1 MPNDDLVVRQF
12 VRVLF
17 EVLVRAEEFWRTVQ
31 YSLKRLISMF
41 STNLKSFLKQCSCGL
56 FVGLLTVTLAAQLQA
71 QGTIDDLNGLLGGG
85 GDGGGGDGG
94 AIDGGGVGG
103 GGADGGGDGGVNLEG
118 AAELDFGGAPDMRNQ
133 GFVGATAP
141 GITENGFVGAGS
153 QTFGELAE
161 GATFGG
167 GVNDGNASSI
177 PSGSGGGGG
186 AGGFNGANAG
196 GSVIRS
202 NLRTRLRPAFT
213 APTIPSRVIE
223 GNFNSNLARQP
234 TAQSLVGRYQV
245 RIENKTAI
253 VTGVV
258 NTQADADRL
267 IRQLRLQPGVYGIVS
282 QLQVAR

>member
-1 MPNDDLVVRQF
+1 MF
-12 VRVLF
+12 SS
-17 EVLVRAEEFWRTVQ
+17 
-31 YSLKRLISMF
+31 SLKR
-41 STNLKSFLKQCSCGL
+41 FLKHCLCVL
-56 FVGLLTVTLAAQLQA
+56 FVGSLTVGLSAQLPA
-71 QGTIDDLNGLLGGG
+71 QTIQDLLDLIPPDGGG
-85 GDGGGGDGG
+85 ADGGGADGGGGGGAVDGG
-94 AIDGGGVGG
+94 NGGGTGGGDTGGGVGG
-103 GGADGGGDGGVNLEG
+103 GGDGGDGGGAVNNNFLGGGGAGTTDGGENVNLDG
-118 AAELDFGGAPDMRNQ
+118 AAELDFGGVPDMRNQ

-167 GVNDGNASSI
+167 GVNDSATSSI
-177 PSGSGGGGG
+177 PSGSGGGG

-202 NLRTRLRPAFT
+202 NLRTRLRPAFA
-213 APTIPSRVIE
+213 APSIPSRVVE

-258 NTQADADRL
+258 DTQADADRL

>member
-1 MPNDDLVVRQF
+1 
-12 VRVLF
+12 
-17 EVLVRAEEFWRTVQ
+17 
-31 YSLKRLISMF
+31 
-41 STNLKSFLKQCSCGL
+41 
-56 FVGLLTVTLAAQLQA
+56 
-71 QGTIDDLNGLLGGG
+71 
-85 GDGGGGDGG
+85 
-94 AIDGGGVGG
+94 
-103 GGADGGGDGGVNLEG
+103 
-118 AAELDFGGAPDMRNQ
+118 MRNQ

-153 QTFGELAE
+153 QNFGQLAE

-167 GVNDGNASSI
+167 GVNDGTASSI
-177 PSGSGGGGG
+177 PSGTGAGG

-196 GSVIRS
+196 GVVIRS

-213 APTIPSRVIE
+213 APAIPSPVIE
-223 GNFNSNLARQP
+223 SNFNRNLSRQP

-258 NTQADADRL
+258 DTQADADRL

-282 QLQVAR
+282 RLQVAR

>member
-1 MPNDDLVVRQF
+1 
-12 VRVLF
+12 
-17 EVLVRAEEFWRTVQ
+17 
-31 YSLKRLISMF
+31 MF

-56 FVGLLTVTLAAQLQA
+56 FIGLLTVTLAAQLQA
-71 QGTIDDLNGLLGGG
+71 QGTIDDLIDLG
-85 GDGGGGDGG
+85 GGGGDGG
-94 AIDGGGVGG
+94 AAPPLGGGGGVDGG
-103 GGADGGGDGGVNLEG
+103 GGGDGGVNLDG

-167 GVNDGNASSI
+167 GVNDGTASSI
-177 PSGSGGGGG
+177 PSGSGGGG

-202 NLRTRLRPAFT
+202 NLRTRLRPAFA
-213 APTIPSRVIE
+213 APVIPSRVIE

-245 RIENKTAI
+245 RIENRTAI

-258 NTQADADRL
+258 DTQADADRL

-282 QLQVAR
+282 RLQVAR

>member
-1 MPNDDLVVRQF
+1 MF
-12 VRVLF
+12 SS
-17 EVLVRAEEFWRTVQ
+17 
-31 YSLKRLISMF
+31 SLKR
-41 STNLKSFLKQCSCGL
+41 FLKHCLCVL
-56 FVGLLTVTLAAQLQA
+56 FVGSLTVGLSAQLPA
-71 QGTIDDLNGLLGGG
+71 QTIQDLLDLIPP
-85 GDGGGGDGG
+85 D
-94 AIDGGGVGG
+94 G
-103 GGADGGGDGGVNLEG
+103 GGADGGGGGGAVDGGNGGGTGGGDTGGGVGGGDGGGAVNNNFLGGGGAGTTDGGENVNLDG
-118 AAELDFGGAPDMRNQ
+118 AAELDFGGVPDMRNQ

-167 GVNDGNASSI
+167 GVNDSATSSI
-177 PSGSGGGGG
+177 PSGSGGGG

-202 NLRTRLRPAFT
+202 NLRTRLRPAFA
-213 APTIPSRVIE
+213 APSIPSRVVE

-258 NTQADADRL
+258 DTQADADRL

>member
-1 MPNDDLVVRQF
+1 
-12 VRVLF
+12 
-17 EVLVRAEEFWRTVQ
+17 
-31 YSLKRLISMF
+31 MF

-56 FVGLLTVTLAAQLQA
+56 VVGLLTLTLAAQLPA
-71 QGTIDDLNGLLGGG
+71 QGAIDDLAGLGGG
-85 GDGGGGDGG
+85 GDGGGVD
-94 AIDGGGVGG
+94 GGVGG
-103 GGADGGGDGGVNLEG
+103 GDGGGDGGVNLDG

-141 GITENGFVGAGS
+141 GITANGFVGAGS
-153 QTFGELAE
+153 QNFGELAE

-167 GVNDGNASSI
+167 GVNDGTSSSI
-177 PSGSGGGGG
+177 PSGSGGGG

-196 GSVIRS
+196 GSVIRG
-202 NLRTRLRPAFT
+202 NLRTRLRPAFA

-234 TAQSLVGRYQV
+234 TAQSLMGRYQV
-245 RIENKTAI
+245 RIENRTAI
-253 VTGVV
+253 VTGFVDS
-258 NTQADADRL
+258 QADADRL

>member
-1 MPNDDLVVRQF
+1 
-12 VRVLF
+12 
-17 EVLVRAEEFWRTVQ
+17 
-31 YSLKRLISMF
+31 
-41 STNLKSFLKQCSCGL
+41 
-56 FVGLLTVTLAAQLQA
+56 
-71 QGTIDDLNGLLGGG
+71 
-85 GDGGGGDGG
+85 
-94 AIDGGGVGG
+94 
-103 GGADGGGDGGVNLEG
+103 
-118 AAELDFGGAPDMRNQ
+118 MRNQ

-167 GVNDGNASSI
+167 GVNDGTASSI
-177 PSGSGGGGG
+177 PSGSGGGG

-202 NLRTRLRPAFT
+202 NLRTRLRPAFA
-213 APTIPSRVIE
+213 APVIPSRVIE

-245 RIENKTAI
+245 RIENRTAI

-258 NTQADADRL
+258 DTQADADRL

>member
-1 MPNDDLVVRQF
+1 MF
-12 VRVLF
+12 SS
-17 EVLVRAEEFWRTVQ
+17 
-31 YSLKRLISMF
+31 SLKR
-41 STNLKSFLKQCSCGL
+41 FLKHCLCVL
-56 FVGLLTVTLAAQLQA
+56 FVGSLTVGLSAQLPA
-71 QGTIDDLNGLLGGG
+71 QTIQDLLDLIPPDGGG
-85 GDGGGGDGG
+85 ADGGGGGGAVDGG
-94 AIDGGGVGG
+94 NGGGTGGGVGG
-103 GGADGGGDGGVNLEG
+103 GGDGGDGGGAVNNNFLGGGGAGTTDGGENVNLDG
-118 AAELDFGGAPDMRNQ
+118 AAELDFGGVPDMRNQ

-167 GVNDGNASSI
+167 GVNDSATSSI
-177 PSGSGGGGG
+177 PSGSGGGG

-202 NLRTRLRPAFT
+202 NLRTRLRPAFA
-213 APTIPSRVIE
+213 APSIPSRVVE

-258 NTQADADRL
+258 DTQADADRL

>member
-1 MPNDDLVVRQF
+1 
-12 VRVLF
+12 
-17 EVLVRAEEFWRTVQ
+17 
-31 YSLKRLISMF
+31 MF
-41 STNLKSFLKQCSCGL
+41 STSPKRFLKHCLCVL
-56 FVGLLTVTLAAQLQA
+56 FVGCLTVGLSAQLPA
-71 QGTIDDLNGLLGGG
+71 QTIQDLLDLIPP
-85 GDGGGGDGG
+85 DGGGGPVVDGGGGPVADGGGGVDGGGGGVDGDGGVDGG
-94 AIDGGGVGG
+94 AAAPFGNGGG
-103 GGADGGGDGGVNLEG
+103 GGAATTTDGGDGGVDLDG

-141 GITENGFVGAGS
+141 GITANGFVGAGS
-153 QTFGELAE
+153 QTFGQLAE

-167 GVNDGNASSI
+167 GVNDSTTSSI
-177 PSGSGGGGG
+177 PSGSGGGA

-202 NLRTRLRPAFT
+202 NLRTRLRTAFAAPA
-213 APTIPSRVIE
+213 IPSRVIE

-245 RIENKTAI
+245 RMENKTAI

>member
-1 MPNDDLVVRQF
+1 M
-12 VRVLF
+12 
-17 EVLVRAEEFWRTVQ
+17 
-31 YSLKRLISMF
+31 
-41 STNLKSFLKQCSCGL
+41 L
-56 FVGLLTVTLAAQLQA
+56 FVGSLTVGLSAQLPA
-71 QGTIDDLNGLLGGG
+71 QTIQDLLDLIPPDGGG
-85 GDGGGGDGG
+85 ADGGGGGAVDGG
-94 AIDGGGVGG
+94 NGGGTGGGGTGGGVGG
-103 GGADGGGDGGVNLEG
+103 GGDGGDGGGAVNNNFLGGGGAGTTDGGENVNLDG
-118 AAELDFGGAPDMRNQ
+118 AAELDFGGVPDMRNQ

-167 GVNDGNASSI
+167 GVNDSATSSI
-177 PSGSGGGGG
+177 PSGSGGGGAGGGG

-202 NLRTRLRPAFT
+202 NLRTRLRPAFA
-213 APTIPSRVIE
+213 APSIPPRVVE

-258 NTQADADRL
+258 DTQADADRL